1 MRYERPSNST
11 GNIRGKEN
19 QTRADLSRDLFG
31 SKLLANGRAVQ
42 LDETCLD
49 SSSTSNIFLPMNLF
63 TEKKVFSGFTTA
75 CLFAICP
82 TRRSPFFVNAT
93 TDGVVRCPS
102 AFVTMVGFPPS
113 MAATAEFVVPRSI
126 PTTFSQ
132 TTLRDPPPPFPL
144 PPLPDLRAPTLELAS
159 ERRLPKKTDLEEDIL
174 EALPDGE
181 MAAAGEEPRA

>member
-19 QTRADLSRDLFG
+19 QTSTDLSRDLFG

-102 AFVTMVGFPPS
+102 AFVTMVGFPLPWRPPPS
-113 MAATAEFVVPRSI
+113 S
-126 PTTFSQ
+126 SS
-132 TTLRDPPPPFPL
+132 RDPPPPFPL

-174 EALPDGE
+174 EALRDGE